1 VDVVNDAKLA
11 VYNQPRFLRE
21 CSSLCTLEHNAEIV
35 DDFTANLS
43 RHAM

>member
-1 VDVVNDAKLA
+1 VHVKIDLNVAI
-11 VYNQPRFLRE
+11 YNQQRFLRE
-21 CSSLCTLEHNAEIV
+21 CSSLCTVERNAEIV

>member
-21 CSSLCTLEHNAEIV
+21 CSSLCTVERNAEIV
-35 DDFTANLS
+35 DDFTAKFS
-43 RHAM
+43 RYAM